1 MAQLRRLA
9 AWPAGEGIVLEV
21 GFALGL
27 VLTLTALAIWTA
39 SCGN

>member
-1 MAQLRRLA
+1 MAHFRRLA
-9 AWPAGEGIVLEV
+9 AWADRDGILLEV

-39 SCGN
+39 SCGS